1 MFVKKEIKF
10 YRRGVLPFLF
20 KKFFLYCILKII
32 LISFHI
38 IIKIVQLIKKGKVK
52 DIYEVDKETLVF
64 HFTDRVSAFDVLMNN
79 SIPYKGKVL
88 CDFAVFWFSS
98 LKVNNHFIRKI
109 DRDKILVKRLVM
121 IPIECVVRGYMYGGL
136 FSRYKKGD
144 YMNIPEELCSYFKNN
159 EFVVASKLPFLLF
172 DPSTKSDEHDLP
184 ITEEQIIKNNLL
196 SKDEFDK
203 IKLLSLNLYN
213 QMNNIIKSSSNYILA
228 DVKFEFGKD
237 PLTGE
242 IVLADS
248 LGPDEYRLWQS
259 DKYSPGKLQDSFDK
273 QILRDWL
280 IETGFKKTIDDFSIQ
295 GKKPESPHLP
305 SGMINK
311 ISDRYIEAYE
321 KITKTDFQKN

>member
-1 MFVKKEIKF
+1 
-10 YRRGVLPFLF
+10 
-20 KKFFLYCILKII
+20 
-32 LISFHI
+32 
-38 IIKIVQLIKKGKVK
+38 
-52 DIYEVDKETLVF
+52 
-64 HFTDRVSAFDVLMNN
+64 
-79 SIPYKGKVL
+79 
-88 CDFAVFWFSS
+88 
-98 LKVNNHFIRKI
+98 
-109 DRDKILVKRLVM
+109 M

-144 YMNIPEELCSYFKNN
+144 HMNIPDELCSHFKNK

-184 ITEEQIIKNNLL
+184 ITEEQIIKNNILN
-196 SKDEFDK
+196 KGEFDK
-203 IKLLSLNLYN
+203 IKLLSLNLYS
-213 QMNNIIKSSSNYILA
+213 QMNDIVKTSSNYMLA

-280 IETGFKKTIDDFSIQ
+280 IETGFKKTIDDFLLQ
-295 GKKPESPHLP
+295 GKKPDPPHLP
-305 SGMINK
+305 SDVINK
-311 ISDRYIEAYE
+311 ISDRYIEAFE
-321 KITKTDFQKN
+321 KITNTDFNKI